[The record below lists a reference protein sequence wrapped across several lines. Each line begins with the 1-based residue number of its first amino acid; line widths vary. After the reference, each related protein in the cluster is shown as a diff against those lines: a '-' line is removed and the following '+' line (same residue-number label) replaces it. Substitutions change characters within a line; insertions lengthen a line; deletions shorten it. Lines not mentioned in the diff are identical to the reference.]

1 MLHCVIDSDHFI
13 INRYSFII
21 SLVLISFS
29 HITDKQKSLIE
40 RCRQQVFHFGSF
52 TRVFTHISPMLH
64 PRMYIENEQMIQRA
78 IKRKECGDVS
88 TVQSFGGLY
97 RENEDHSLA
106 NAAKHLT
113 HSLI

>member
-1 MLHCVIDSDHFI
+1 
-13 INRYSFII
+13 
-21 SLVLISFS
+21 
-29 HITDKQKSLIE
+29 
-40 RCRQQVFHFGSF
+40 
-52 TRVFTHISPMLH
+52 MLH